1 MDLSE
6 ARGLVLFR
14 VVRGGIGISQRLGA
28 IGTVLSNSTMVYVGV
43 SDQEADIARHSALM
57 NAF

>member
-43 SDQEADIARHSALM
+43 SDQEADIARHNALM